1 VRLGLRAGK
10 FEAAMAQ
17 NSAHKGFG
25 KLILFGEHFVVY
37 KVPALV
43 AAVSDFTDCTVEIR
57 EGSGLETV
65 DNRPAVPGYK
75 VEKKDEQDEATKL
88 VVF

>member
-1 VRLGLRAGK
+1 
-10 FEAAMAQ
+10 MA
-17 NSAHKGFG
+17 SSPHKGYG

-43 AAVSDFTDCTVEIR
+43 AAVSDYTDCTVQIG
-57 EGSGLETV
+57 EGSGLETI

-88 VVF
+88 VSNVV

>member
-1 VRLGLRAGK
+1 
-10 FEAAMAQ
+10 M
-17 NSAHKGFG
+17 
-25 KLILFGEHFVVY
+25 VY

-43 AAVSDFTDCTVEIR
+43 AAVSDYTDCTVEIG
-57 EGSGLETV
+57 EGSGVETV

-88 VVF
+88 VTVNVKVWLSCIITRIFFISRSGFEALGSRH